1 MKKMIGSK
9 LNLIAIVSVLLSVS
23 LITTSLVAE
32 AFSQTNSS
40 KGNATRD
47 IMGNYVHGNS
57 TSMKGTGDNLTKDYP
72 TNASI

>member
-1 MKKMIGSK
+1 MIGAK
-9 LNLIAIVSVLLSVS
+9 LNLIAIVAVLLSVS
-23 LITTSLVAE
+23 LITASIVVQ

-47 IMGNYVHGNS
+47 IMGNLVQGNS
-57 TSMKGTGDNLTKDYP
+57 TSMKGTGNNLSKDYP

>member
-1 MKKMIGSK
+1 MTGIKF
-9 LNLIAIVSVLLSVS
+9 NLIAIVAVLLSVS
-23 LITTSLVAE
+23 MITSSFVVE

-47 IMGNYVHGNS
+47 IMGNFVHGNS
-57 TSMKGTGDNLTKDYP
+57 TSMKGTGNNLTKDYP